1 MRQMRENPSNTAKKA
16 RRFTTRPTAASKV
29 INAGLTLPTT
39 SFMNGLTMLD
49 LISILLLIVAYVA
62 LIVSVAR

>member
-1 MRQMRENPSNTAKKA
+1 MA
-16 RRFTTRPTAASKV
+16 
-29 INAGLTLPTT
+29 
-39 SFMNGLTMLD
+39 FMNGLTMLD